1 MKKFVIALIVT
12 ATAAVSF
19 AQAPEPGTFHRHGR
33 REGLHQLGAKLNL
46 TDAQKQQMKEIR
58 SADRESNKQLYADF
72 RAKLQE
78 LRTLRQAND
87 PGAAAVR
94 EQVASMKTQIQA
106 ARKASHEAILGVL
119 TADQHEQLQ
128 SARQS
133 RGRGGMRE
141 MSRMRGMGGARGMG
155 GMHGMAMRGNRDGAL
170 RHAVASKLNLT
181 DEQKTQLHQL
191 RETTHQKNQQLFADA
206 QAKRQELRSL
216 RRANDPRSEDVKA
229 QLEALRPQLK
239 AARDEQ
245 HTAFLSILTPEQRT
259 QLEQWK
265 SQREQRLR

>member
-33 REGLHQLGAKLNL
+33 RAGLHQLGAKLNL

-94 EQVASMKTQIQA
+94 EQIASMRTQIQA

-119 TADQHEQLQ
+119 TADQREQLHA
-128 SARQS
+128 ARQS
-133 RGRGGMRE
+133 RGMGGMR
-141 MSRMRGMGGARGMG
+141 G
-155 GMHGMAMRGNRDGAL
+155 
-170 RHAVASKLNLT
+170 
-181 DEQKTQLHQL
+181 
-191 RETTHQKNQQLFADA
+191 
-206 QAKRQELRSL
+206 
-216 RRANDPRSEDVKA
+216 
-229 QLEALRPQLK
+229 
-239 AARDEQ
+239 
-245 HTAFLSILTPEQRT
+245 
-259 QLEQWK
+259 
-265 SQREQRLR
+265 